1 MQGAEKGR
9 EREGEREKE
18 KEKDASA
25 ASVEKRGTMQSV
37 ESADS
42 GSLSVPRISGYLPLP
57 FP

>member
-1 MQGAEKGR
+1 MCRARRKGEKGR
-9 EREGEREKE
+9 EREKE